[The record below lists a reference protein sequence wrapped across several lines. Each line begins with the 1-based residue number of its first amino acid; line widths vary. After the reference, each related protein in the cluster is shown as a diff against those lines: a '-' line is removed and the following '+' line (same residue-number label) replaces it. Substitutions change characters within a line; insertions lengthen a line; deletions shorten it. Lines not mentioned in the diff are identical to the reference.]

1 LAVKEVVMATIVR
14 WSFVL
19 AVIGALAVLAAC
31 SPPEDAPLTP
41 ESVSQYRFK
50 GEAVDAYFF
59 FWNGCLSGHLDVFAS
74 NGVQKFSGGRPVTFS
89 QAVVYLSSYDYCTDS
104 YRFGFGYADLDK
116 GEFSVDNKL
125 NAARLTKTF
134 LMEDYYAGGFELG
147 LDILWTGEGVVIR
160 VKESGQDD
168 GDGYRFK
175 YRFNGTQRNAMV
187 EGSASLDGS
196 SLNLSGHGRLY
207 QTQQGVMYITQEN
220 KLPPSIQYFYA
231 EPQFIAPGESATLHW
246 SADGKRTLVNIEPD
260 VGPVAPEGSVTVSPA
275 ETTTYV
281 LTATNR
287 NGSVSHAAT
296 VYVVIPDPDEDDR
309 PEDATAITLDF
320 FSPELRIAPGDM
332 DWFRFT
338 LAEPTAMTVTADIEA
353 SVLGSTL
360 DSVLGLFDDLLNPLA
375 INDDWD
381 SLDSYLELTLEPGT
395 YYLAVSGFPD
405 FGFVGDHFQ
414 HGFYYLSVTATP

>member
-1 LAVKEVVMATIVR
+1 MATIVR
-14 WSFVL
+14 WSAVL
-19 AVIGALAVLAAC
+19 AVLGALAVLAAC

-50 GEAVDAYFF
+50 GEAVDAYLF
-59 FWNGCLSGHLDVFAS
+59 FWNGCSYGYLDVFAS

-89 QAVVYLSSYDYCTDS
+89 QAVVYLYSYDYCTDS
-104 YRFGFGYADLDK
+104 YRFGSGYADLDK

-147 LDILWTGEGVVIR
+147 LDILWTGEGVLIR

-175 YRFNGTQRNAMV
+175 YRFNGIQRNAMV

-207 QTQQGVMYITQEN
+207 QTQQGVMYIMQEN

-231 EPQFIAPGESATLHW
+231 EPQFIAPGESATLYW
-246 SADGKRTLVNIEPD
+246 SVDGKRSHVSIEPE
-260 VGPVAPEGSVTVSPA
+260 VGVVATEGSVSVSPT

-287 NGSVSHAAT
+287 NGSVDAYAT
-296 VYVVIPDPDEDDR
+296 VYVLAADPYEPNDA
-309 PEDATAITLDF
+309 PADATPIGLHAYLSDLTLLPGDVDW
-320 FSPELRIAPGDM
+320 FSFSLPETTYVYASLWSPNLSIVSALFDGAQSEVARSDDWGYLSASLAPGD
-332 DWFRFT
+332 
-338 LAEPTAMTVTADIEA
+338 
-353 SVLGSTL
+353 
-360 DSVLGLFDDLLNPLA
+360 
-375 INDDWD
+375 
-381 SLDSYLELTLEPGT
+381 
-395 YYLAVSGFPD
+395 YYLAVSAHPD
-405 FGFVGDHFQ
+405 TSFTGDHTQ
-414 HGFYYLSVTATP
+414 QGFYELYLGGYIP